1 MERFYE
7 RYMFLSL
14 KKYVKVHKFD
24 GEVVKNTA
32 SSYPISCP
40 NDVSQ
45 NRFSII
51 KPQDVL

>member
-1 MERFYE
+1 MERLYE

-32 SSYPISCP
+32 SSYQLVARMTSAKI
-40 NDVSQ
+40 DFQ
-45 NRFSII
+45 
-51 KPQDVL
+51 